1 MFSAGTVCDGAF
13 TAVVG
18 FPVCLGSQADASS
31 WLIVLSAS
39 SVVLAACAAVGL
51 CLVAMRARKQVEAAR
66 CEVEAARRNLVRARK
81 RSRDL
86 ALMAR
91 SAKIVR
97 DEFVANIGHE
107 VRTPMNVI
115 LGMTDLVREGNL
127 PPRQKHYLDRVHES
141 GTALLGLL
149 NDLLDFSKMQSRRL
163 RLTAVTFRPRDCIGE
178 TVGKFASRAAAKGLA
193 LDLRVDPEVPDVL
206 AGDAGRLSQILG
218 ALLSNAVR
226 FTEKGG
232 IRVQADALTH
242 PEDTPVRLHV
252 SVADTGIGI
261 PAEKQDVVFE
271 AFRQADGS
279 ATRRHGGCGLGLAI
293 ALQLTRL
300 MGGRMWVESRVGEGS
315 IFHTMVPFG
324 RERRAAPRPELPS
337 APAFSKP
344 CVTAQTG
351 DSASGAARG
360 PRVTPTACEPAGA
373 RTA

>member
-31 WLIVLSAS
+31 WLIVLSTS

-51 CLVAMRARKQVEAAR
+51 CLVARRARKQVEAAR
-66 CEVEAARRNLVRARK
+66 CEVETARRNLVRARK

-91 SAKIVR
+91 SARILR

-163 RLTAVTFRPRDCIGE
+163 RLTAVNFRPRDCIGE

-193 LDLRVDPEVPDVL
+193 LDLRVDPDVPDVL
-206 AGDAGRLSQILG
+206 TGDAARLCQIIG
-218 ALLSNAVR
+218 ALLANAIK
-226 FTEKGG
+226 FTEQG
-232 IRVQADALTH
+232 RVYVLID
-242 PEDTPVRLHV
+242 VRLPPADSRIALDV
-252 SVADTGIGI
+252 AVADTGIGI
-261 PAEKQDVVFE
+261 PSHQRQMIFE
-271 AFRQADGS
+271 AFRQGDGS
-279 ATRRHGGCGLGLAI
+279 ATRRYGGCGLGLAI
-293 ALQLTRL
+293 ASQLARL
-300 MGGRMWVESRVGEGS
+300 MDGQLSVESEPGRGS
-315 IFHTMVPFG
+315 TFHLTVPFALS
-324 RERRAAPRPELPS
+324 ESAAASLTQEAARNARLE
-337 APAFSKP
+337 PAL
-344 CVTAQTG
+344 
-351 DSASGAARG
+351 SGA
-360 PRVTPTACEPAGA
+360 
-373 RTA
+373 